1 MSDEPKK
8 RPRAWGWIGWAMI
21 AILLLA
27 YPLSMP
33 PVMRWGF
40 DRGELPRPVYK
51 LYKPVMWVASLPV
64 LKGMMSWYSSFWGV
78 GWDPG

>member
-8 RPRAWGWIGWAMI
+8 RSRAGIGWTLVV
-21 AILLLA
+21 ILLLA

-33 PVMRWGF
+33 PVLRWAF
-40 DRGELPRPVYK
+40 NRGDLPRPVYNF
-51 LYKPVMWVASLPV
+51 YKPAMWVASLPV
-64 LKGMMSWYSSFWGV
+64 LKNVMSWYSSLWGM